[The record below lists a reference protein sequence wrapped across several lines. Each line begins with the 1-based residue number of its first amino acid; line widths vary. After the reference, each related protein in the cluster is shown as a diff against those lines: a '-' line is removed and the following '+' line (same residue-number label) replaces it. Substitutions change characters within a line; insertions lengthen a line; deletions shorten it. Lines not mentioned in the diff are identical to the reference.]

1 MGKCVGFIIFK
12 NTDYYLVVDKGRSNE
27 FSLITNKIKKANPNL
42 TRDVF
47 CKGQNLIRIDISK
60 DGC

>member
-12 NTDYYLVVDKGRSNE
+12 NTDYYLEVDEGRSNE
-27 FSLITNKIKKANPNL
+27 LSLITSKIKKTNPNL

-47 CKGQNLIRIDISK
+47 VKVRI
-60 DGC
+60 

>member
-12 NTDYYLVVDKGRSNE
+12 NTDYYLERDEGRPNE
-27 FSLITNKIKKANPNL
+27 FSLITSKIKKTKPNL

-47 CKGQNLIRIDISK
+47 VKVRI
-60 DGC
+60 

>member
-1 MGKCVGFIIFK
+1 MGKCIGFIIFK
-12 NTDYYLVVDKGRSNE
+12 NAYYYLEGDEGRPSE
-27 FSLITNKIKKANPNL
+27 FSLITSKMKKANPIL
-42 TRDVF
+42 TRRF

>member
-12 NTDYYLVVDKGRSNE
+12 NTDYYLKEDEGRSNE
-27 FSLITNKIKKANPNL
+27 FSLITSKIKKTNPNL

-47 CKGQNLIRIDISK
+47 VKVRI
-60 DGC
+60 

>member
-12 NTDYYLVVDKGRSNE
+12 NTDNYLERDEGRPNE
-27 FSLITNKIKKANPNL
+27 FSLITSKIKKTNPNL

-47 CKGQNLIRIDISK
+47 VKVRI
-60 DGC
+60 